1 MTALLLAAVIASQA
15 ARPAVPLDVVD
26 VVLMVDVS
34 HSVAYGVIKRDR
46 LLLHDAGSALAD
58 AFEPGDAVR
67 VGTFGREIVLDRTR
81 LHDAAAIRAAA
92 DALGD
97 RIGGASPIWDA
108 LVTAADALQDGTG
121 RRAIL
126 LVTDGRSTANRIG
139 FAEALDRL
147 QRARVPVFVVSLD
160 RNARPLPDPGARLT
174 KLADTT
180 GGTCLFVERPALAGA
195 IRRAMTTLRAGVSGP
210 GPRGTVR

>member
-1 MTALLLAAVIASQA
+1 MTALLLAAVLASQA
-15 ARPAVPLDVVD
+15 ARPAAPLD

-67 VGTFGREIVLDRTR
+67 VGTFAREIVLDRAR
-81 LHDAAAIRAAA
+81 LRDAAAIRTAA

-108 LVTAADALQDGTG
+108 LLTAADALQDGTG

-126 LVTDGRSTANRIG
+126 LVTDGRSTANRVG
-139 FAEALDRL
+139 FEEALERL
-147 QRARVPVFVVSLD
+147 RRARVPVFVVSLD
-160 RNARPLPDPGARLT
+160 RNAKPLPDPGARLT
-174 KLADTT
+174 KLAETT

-195 IRRAMTTLRAGVSGP
+195 VRRAMTTLRAGVSGP
-210 GPRGTVR
+210 SATVR